1 MKKLFFIGAVA
12 LVMASCTTY
21 SYTSRSANIANDV
34 KLMTTQTLVDVQVD
48 FTKRVEAQSSLCAT
62 ESEAMNEAKY
72 NAIVNNK
79 IDLVI
84 DPIYK
89 IEHQFRKVRVYLTGY
104 AGYYVNP
111 RTALDGVKQME
122 DVDKSTV
129 EKYLLL
135 NQTNEIAPY
144 LYKNSDHITI
154 NHNGSAPKCDGCKT
168 APVVTSTPVEVA
180 PTTTSKGTTSHKKK

>member
-1 MKKLFFIGAVA
+1 MKKLFIIGAAA

-34 KLMTTQTLVDVQVD
+34 KLNTTQTLVDVQVD
-48 FTKRVEAQSSLCAT
+48 FTKRVEAQSTLCR
-62 ESEAMNEAKY
+62 SEAEAKNEAKY

-89 IEHQFRKVRVYLTGY
+89 MEYHLRKVRAYLTGF

-111 RTALDGVKQME
+111 RTALDGVKQMN

-135 NQTNEIAPY
+135 NQTNDIAPY
-144 LYKNSDHITI
+144 LYKDNEQVTI
-154 NHNGSAPKCDGCKT
+154 NHNSCAHPCGHKMIPTECPAKGSAN
-168 APVVTSTPVEVA
+168 APADKAGS
-180 PTTTSKGTTSHKKK
+180 KKK